1 MPRGARMGGRSVE
14 RRARSAVHPRRN
26 DLELLSNRT
35 ADPELSN
42 QSPTARCRSPK
53 PDPCSRNRKNGVAAE
68 VTRPENPVHL
78 SSRLLTSA
86 ATVDCMATAKSL
98 RCHVDRASSTCRLR
112 HFSEFSGTVSVT
124 AAIRVTAGSRTTS
137 RKATT
142 TRTAPRPPSLGI
154 HNASSYQRPVNSGLF
169 GSRERQRA
177 DGSPFAG
184 ARGYPTNQSLNLLGD

>member
-1 MPRGARMGGRSVE
+1 MPATITQINRVAARAAIFPFSGAASVFSCGAHGFGGGSRGCSARGP
-14 RRARSAVHPRRN
+14 AP
-26 DLELLSNRT
+26 
-35 ADPELSN
+35 P
-42 QSPTARCRSPK
+42 Q

-154 HNASSYQRPVNSGLF
+154 HHASSYPRPVNSGLF
-169 GSRERQRA
+169 GSRERQRT